1 MAAVISS
8 IFGLVIAIFEYEV
21 HLYENGFRG
30 DINLLHDNSG
40 NTEKAI

>member
-8 IFGLVIAIFEYEV
+8 IFGLVIAMFEYEV
-21 HLYENGFRG
+21 NLYENGFRG
-30 DINLLHDNSG
+30 AINLNDNSG

>member
-21 HLYENGFRG
+21 NLNKNGSRG
-30 DINLLHDNSG
+30 AMNLHDNSG